1 MTKPIETKPSN
12 NVQDK
17 NRSVGL
23 KLAGGVFLMLA
34 LAFISVPLYN
44 LYCKKTGFG
53 GATQVAAAPSQD
65 GILDRKVRIRF
76 NADVAPGLLWSFKPV
91 VSEIEVRIGEA
102 QKIVYEARSQSKT
115 NDIGVAVYNVQPDR
129 AGLYFNK
136 VQCFCFDEK
145 PLKAGET
152 AQLPVQFFVDPAMA
166 SDKQMDDVKTITL
179 SYTFFAAKSPTLAQA
194 QKKFDTKQSQL
205 LETAKSIP

>member
-1 MTKPIETKPSN
+1 MTERSPL
-12 NVQDK
+12 QQK

-23 KLAGGVFLMLA
+23 KLGAGVLFMLA

-53 GATQVAAAPSQD
+53 GATQVANAPAAED
-65 GILDRKVRIRF
+65 TILNRTVKIRF
-76 NADVAPGLLWSFKPV
+76 NADVAPGLVWNFKPTMN
-91 VSEIEVRIGEA
+91 EVEVKIGEA
-102 QKIVYEARSQSKT
+102 QKILYHVQNSGKT
-115 NDIGVAVYNVQPDR
+115 NDVGIAVYNVQPDR

-145 PLKAGET
+145 PLKPGET
-152 AQLPVQFFVDPAMA
+152 AELPVQFFVDPAMA
-166 SDKQMDDVKTITL
+166 KDTQMDEVKTITL
-179 SYTFFAAKSPTLAQA
+179 SYTFFAAKSDKLAQA
-194 QKKFDTKQSQL
+194 QKKFDIKQTQL

>member
-1 MTKPIETKPSN
+1 MKQFGAKPSDN
-12 NVQDK
+12 LQSK
-17 NRSVGL
+17 NRSVGM
-23 KLAGGVFLMLA
+23 KLAGGVFVMLA

-44 LYCKKTGFG
+44 LYCKKTGYG
-53 GATQVAAAPSQD
+53 GATQVAAAPLQD
-65 GILDRKVRIRF
+65 GILDRKIKIRF
-76 NADVAPGLLWSFKPV
+76 NADVAPGLLWSFKPAIN
-91 VSEIEVRIGEA
+91 EIEVRIGEA
-102 QKIVYEARSQSKT
+102 QKIIYEARSQSKT

-152 AQLPVQFFVDPAMA
+152 AELPVQFFVDPALA
-166 SDKQMDDVKTITL
+166 SDRQMDDVKTITL

-194 QKKFDTKQSQL
+194 QKKFDIKQTQL
-205 LETAKSIP
+205 LETAKNIP